1 MSITTRAHAP
11 IRMVVFD
18 REDSTGKVR
27 EAVQPLLASSR
38 LEFVACDD
46 VDQFVRA
53 LAEPAELLLVMT
65 HGDESG
71 GFRRGGPDDETHPR
85 ELLPALRCRAL
96 LSFVCDH
103 GGDALWATEAN
114 AGVTRLV
121 NDQLVHTADVLRILD
136 VLGANDFG
144 ANRSGLLGLLRAT
157 KNRFPKISTRWR
169 IVSE

>member
-1 MSITTRAHAP
+1 MSIATRAHAP

-18 REDSTGKVR
+18 HDDSTGKVR
-27 EAVQPLLASSR
+27 EAVRPLRASSR

-46 VDQFVRA
+46 VDQFVQA
-53 LAEPAELLLVMT
+53 LAEPAELLVVMT
-65 HGDESG
+65 HGDEDG
-71 GFRRGGPDDETHPR
+71 GFRSGGDEEAHPR

-103 GGDALWATEAN
+103 GGDALWATDAN
-114 AGVTRLV
+114 GAVTRLV
-121 NDQLVHTADVLRILD
+121 NDQLVHTADILRILD

-157 KNRFPKISTRWR
+157 RSRFPKISARWR
-169 IVSE
+169 IVSA